1 MRCGLK
7 FLIFLIVI
15 SHSNC
20 DSDKKDHQHSVQKR
34 GLFYPWLLFSLNA
47 ATGILV
53 AIAVPVHGLD
63 GQNVFV
69 SYNFEAN
76 YNMPN
81 IPSDSVPGPIK
92 RLKLG
97 STYQNTDPLPDA
109 TVDDIVARNFGE
121 KNESFAIEDPV
132 KSSKISSSDG
142 LKNNSTVVNERSMRE
157 INDDGNILD
166 KMVLTRKGVYLVLE
180 SRISA

>member
-1 MRCGLK
+1 M
-7 FLIFLIVI
+7 I
-15 SHSNC
+15 SHSQC
-20 DSDKKDHQHSVQKR
+20 DSDKKAHQKHSLQKR
-34 GLFYPWLLFSLNA
+34 GLFYPWLLFSINA

-63 GQNVFV
+63 GRNVFV

-81 IPSDSVPGPIK
+81 IPSDSFPGPIK

-97 STYQNTDPLPDA
+97 SNYENTDPLPDA
-109 TVDDIVARNFGE
+109 TVDDIVARNFGG
-121 KNESFAIEDPV
+121 KNESLEVEKNPFDAEN
-132 KSSKISSSDG
+132 SSDLG
-142 LKNNSTVVNERSMRE
+142 LKENSTIINERSSRDTH
-157 INDDGNILD
+157 DDDSILD
-166 KMVLTRKGVYLVLE
+166 KMVLTRKGIYRVLE